1 MLKMTNI
8 REPKCLSSRGVQLSS
23 EVYKTRNAN
32 METNDHVFV
41 ECSSAKLVSAHLWHW
56 VEWWPVNDRT
66 VPAFWESFDR
76 DNGNVVHR
84 HVKRLIAAVFLWI
97 VWKQRNERVFGRATK
112 NEKAMS
118 EEIQFVAFDWIKHRT
133 KFGKF
138 LSWENWCCNP
148 LIAVS
153 LCIALAPR

>member
-1 MLKMTNI
+1 
-8 REPKCLSSRGVQLSS
+8 
-23 EVYKTRNAN
+23 

-41 ECSSAKLVSAHLWHW
+41 ECSSAKLVSAHLWRW

-66 VPAFWESFDR
+66 VSAFWESFDR

-97 VWKQRNERVFGRATK
+97 VWKQRNERVFGRASK

-118 EEIQFVAFDWIKHRT
+118 EGIRFVTFEWIK
-133 KFGKF
+133 
-138 LSWENWCCNP
+138 C
-148 LIAVS
+148 
-153 LCIALAPR
+153 